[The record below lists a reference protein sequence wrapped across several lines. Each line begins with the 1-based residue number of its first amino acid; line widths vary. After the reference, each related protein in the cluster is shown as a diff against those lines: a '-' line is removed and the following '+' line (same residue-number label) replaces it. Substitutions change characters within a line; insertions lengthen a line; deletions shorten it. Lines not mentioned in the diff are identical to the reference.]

1 MQWHNHL
8 LAGKLYLHASLLILC
23 LSIHKLLLCSD
34 VCNFP
39 VLLLHRIHIIRLHY
53 LLLLERSLSQL
64 PIYSIKTIKTIWP
77 LKRVW
82 RPILKLLMKFSFFK
96 NILIPSYVPARK
108 KRIIQRP
115 GTRKSSTFC
124 SLHREGQTNLLLSSR
139 DYFCLL
145 VITTTII
152 RLIFGGWQKNL
163 THMYEIH
170 SVTRNQ
176 RQITCAYTM
185 QLSIYIYMSSLCTIF
200 PFSIMVWWFDDVSSS
215 LDMIELRI
223 ALG

>member
-96 NILIPSYVPARK
+96 NILILSRQKGDIFQDWAVP
-108 KRIIQRP
+108 
-115 GTRKSSTFC
+115 FC
-124 SLHREGQTNLLLSSR
+124 SLQPHGFATRNNDETAH
-139 DYFCLL
+139 FCLL
-145 VITTTII
+145 V
-152 RLIFGGWQKNL
+152 
-163 THMYEIH
+163 
-170 SVTRNQ
+170 
-176 RQITCAYTM
+176 
-185 QLSIYIYMSSLCTIF
+185 
-200 PFSIMVWWFDDVSSS
+200 WFKQQTKWSNRCKSC
-215 LDMIELRI
+215 
-223 ALG
+223 